1 MSRGESM
8 PSAIQA
14 PDLCVGIV
22 GTGAMGRGIA
32 QIAAQAGIRV
42 LMFDA
47 LHGAAANARETVIG
61 TLAKLAEKGKISAEA
76 LAAAGAKLEVVTRLE
91 DLASAKVIVEAI
103 VENIE
108 VKKALFQQL
117 EDFPRPVIAAI
128 DGYALG
134 GGLELALACD
144 LRVASKGAKV
154 GMPEVSLGI
163 FPGAGGTWRLPRVV
177 GLGHAKELIFTGRI
191 LDADEAFAYGLF
203 ERLVDTDALS
213 IARDIAQQIARNS
226 ALAVQVAKVSLNAMS
241 RQQHAEPVERLAQ
254 ALLFDSADKRE
265 RMTAFLEKKKK

>member
-1 MSRGESM
+1 MGVLNASIADGIGHLELNRPEVRN
-8 PSAIQA
+8 AINRE
-14 PDLCVGIV
+14 LIV
-22 GTGAMGRGIA
+22 
-32 QIAAQAGIRV
+32 
-42 LMFDA
+42 A
-47 LHGAAANARETVIG
+47 LHATLDAWSERDDLRAVVLSGAGGKAFAGGADISELKERTHREAFFGINQ
-61 TLAKLAEKGKISAEA
+61 
-76 LAAAGAKLEVVTRLE
+76 R
-91 DLASAKVIVEAI
+91 
-103 VENIE
+103 
-108 VKKALFQQL
+108 LFQKL

-134 GGLELALACD
+134 GGLELALSCD

-203 ERLVDTDALS
+203 ERLVEADALS
-213 IARDIAQQIARNS
+213 IARDIAQEIARNS
-226 ALAVQVAKVSLNAMS
+226 PLAVQVAKVTINAMA

-265 RMTAFLEKKKK
+265 RMTAFLEKKRKG

>member
-1 MSRGESM
+1 MGVLNASIADGIGHLELNRPEVRN
-8 PSAIQA
+8 AINRE
-14 PDLCVGIV
+14 LI
-22 GTGAMGRGIA
+22 
-32 QIAAQAGIRV
+32 
-42 LMFDA
+42 DA
-47 LHGAAANARETVIG
+47 LHATLDAWSERDDLRAVVLSGAGGKAFAGGADISELKERTHREAFFGINQ
-61 TLAKLAEKGKISAEA
+61 
-76 LAAAGAKLEVVTRLE
+76 R
-91 DLASAKVIVEAI
+91 
-103 VENIE
+103 
-108 VKKALFQQL
+108 LFQKL

-191 LDADEAFAYGLF
+191 LEADEAFAYGLF

-213 IARDIAQQIARNS
+213 IARDLAQQIARNS
-226 ALAVQVAKVSLNAMS
+226 ALAVQVAKVSLNAMA

-265 RMTAFLEKKKK
+265 RMTAFLEKKRKG